1 MTVCVDTDIEDLEI
15 DYIEVE
21 LVTGKTVTV
30 DWDESDITRED
41 DGFEARYKG
50 GAFDE
55 EYANGKLSSLHGM
68 QIEYMSLDT
77 ESDSDSDIVI
87 TDMTF
92 EDEGERYTR
101 SIFFLSLI
109 CCRAELTD
117 LSSGHKMPRICH

>member
-1 MTVCVDTDIEDLEI
+1 MK
-15 DYIEVE
+15 
-21 LVTGKTVTV
+21 VTSHGKTMVLRPA
-30 DWDESDITRED
+30 IR
-41 DGFEARYKG
+41 

-92 EDEGERYTR
+92 EDEGEQYTPEHLLPYVI
-101 SIFFLSLI
+101 SM
-109 CCRAELTD
+109 E
-117 LSSGHKMPRICH
+117 G